1 MSMMVMMV
9 KMRIVVVVLVVT
21 FVLRTLVMRV
31 GSLV

>member
-1 MSMMVMMV
+1 MSMMVVMV